1 MSRPNQK
8 VVVNNTNKSKPLQ
21 NQVENNNLNSQ
32 NKETTVTVDLDLNK
46 ENKISQKVEC
56 SGKTPSA
63 RFGHTL
69 TMVSSSKIVMF
80 GGAVGDTKNF
90 VFSNETYTLN
100 LSTKLWTKLDSKN
113 KYYLILV
120 NEKSLPCPRAAHAAC
135 GMGENQLLMY
145 GGSIGCRFIKLYFFI

>member
-1 MSRPNQK
+1 MSKPNQK
-8 VVVNNTNKSKPLQ
+8 VLVNNNNKGKPLSSQ
-21 NQVENNNLNSQ
+21 GQSVPENNNLNSQ
-32 NKETTVTVDLDLNK
+32 NKETTLTVDLDLNK

-69 TMVSSSKIVMF
+69 TMVSGSKIVMF

-100 LSTKLWTKLDSKN
+100 LMTKIWTKLESK
-113 KYYLILV
+113 II
-120 NEKSLPCPRAAHAAC
+120 
-135 GMGENQLLMY
+135 Q
-145 GGSIGCRFIKLYFFI
+145 